1 MDPCGTLAIIVLAE
15 VILLFTTTLC
25 RILNLENFLRN
36 RGLSVLLR
44 EDCAKSL
51 WQSRKYYGD
60 IFFFIN
66 SLFHFSNIINKF

>member
-1 MDPCGTLAIIVLAE
+1 MDPCGTLAIIVLTE

-44 EDCAKSL
+44 EDCAKKL
-51 WQSRKYYGD
+51 W
-60 IFFFIN
+60 
-66 SLFHFSNIINKF
+66 